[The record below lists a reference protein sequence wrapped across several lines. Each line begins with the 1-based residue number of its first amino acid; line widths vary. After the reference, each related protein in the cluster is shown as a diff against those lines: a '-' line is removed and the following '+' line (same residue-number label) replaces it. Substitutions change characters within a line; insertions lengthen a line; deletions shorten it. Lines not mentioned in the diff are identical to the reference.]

1 MLAGRNTAEY
11 QKHIDELSKAIQGQ
25 DFKTAE
31 KLIDKFYNG
40 DTETILNRVQ
50 NLAKAAEDNFWQTME
65 DSFGYLKNDGL
76 KWTMFVDGELRDDL
90 GTFDLAMMAVEEAR
104 NEVEK
109 FSSEE
114 LGDIVKATR
123 NGAVAHA
130 KGKLKN
136 AGQNQYSE
144 SAYSVTH
151 AATTYA
157 KDKIFNTDDSNY
169 DEDKIKLK
177 DINELRSDE
186 NITEEQLDRLT
197 HQNTRKGDRFTE
209 YMRGRA
215 DSFEE
220 KFYELQLSGTPRTVK
235 QATNQV
241 QTEPASANPNYH
253 FLAIADKPLLRP
265 IEDSVSEA
273 SQLQQQNDLANIAK
287 YAASTTEDLLSSI
300 DKEI

>member
-1 MLAGRNTAEY
+1 
-11 QKHIDELSKAIQGQ
+11 
-25 DFKTAE
+25 
-31 KLIDKFYNG
+31 
-40 DTETILNRVQ
+40 
-50 NLAKAAEDNFWQTME
+50 
-65 DSFGYLKNDGL
+65 
-76 KWTMFVDGELRDDL
+76 MFVDGELRDDL

-273 SQLQQQNDLANIAK
+273 SQLQQQNDLANIANMQHPPLRISFLQ
-287 YAASTTEDLLSSI
+287 STKKSNRGTPCRSIPPPKAQLVLLISALSR
-300 DKEI
+300 KKPLHAKWKTNPPNLNHQVS